1 MRLLRPLLLL
11 CATVFATGAM
21 AQATPA
27 ANAIKLPDS
36 LVFTGGPVVANASVV
51 WHPVNQ
57 RYYSV
62 RMGAAGFPLHTW
74 LPTGG
79 LSTFQSTTGIDT
91 RGMWYNPNTGLTER
105 NCFNALGWATVGIDG
120 ALNADNTFTTLFPGM
135 LQPNSQSA
143 GVYDRVTN
151 RVVFFTTNT
160 AYFYNRTTGLLVQT
174 LPLTGAVLTNT
185 TAYTLGWTGQ
195 AGYEILLIDR
205 VAKQVLLFNAATGA
219 FTGMSQLPA
228 TAVTSTQFNFS
239 YTNNRLWLFSS
250 ALRKWNAYCIWQQTC
265 DAFLPVELLSFTGEC
280 DGAPA
285 LNWSTGSEQNNSHF
299 AVERSEDAME
309 WKEIGMVPGAGNSQQ
324 VIEYRWMDEEPL
336 NAPVVYYRLRQVD
349 LNGQEEAFEMIPISG
364 CGSSTTSI
372 VAYPNPA
379 TDLLHVTINLNG
391 AMEGGRL
398 ELHDA
403 MARPVR
409 NQNISVETGLSSF
422 QLDMRGLAIGPYLLQ
437 LIDAR
442 GATVEKVHVVKL

>member
-1 MRLLRPLLLL
+1 MRSLHPLLFL
-11 CATVFATGAM
+11 CATVFAAGAM

-27 ANAIKLPDS
+27 PTAIKLPDS

-151 RVVFFTTNT
+151 RVVFFNTNT
-160 AYFYNRTTGLLVQT
+160 VYFYDRTTGLLVQT

-205 VAKQVLLFNAATGA
+205 MAKQVLLFNAATGA

-228 TAVTSTQFNFS
+228 TAVTNAQFNFS

-265 DAFLPVELLSFTGEC
+265 NAFLPVELLSFTGAC
-280 DGAPA
+280 NGAPA
-285 LNWSTGSEQNNSHF
+285 LTWSTGSEQNSSHF
-299 AVERSEDAME
+299 DIQRSTDAHE
-309 WKEIGMVPGAGNSQQ
+309 WKLVGRVEAAGNSQQ
-324 VIEYRWMDEEPL
+324 LIEYAWTDPEPL
-336 NAPVVYYRLRQVD
+336 DAAVVYYRLREED
-349 LNGQEEAFEMIPISG
+349 LDGSTQWSDVVALVG
-364 CGSSTTSI
+364 CSFLENITT
-372 VAYPNPA
+372 YPNPTSGMTSVRWTALAHDLRGWQFLIFDASGRELVQLPAHTEVDLSPFTAGAYELLLVDPQGVVRGRA
-379 TDLLHVTINLNG
+379 T
-391 AMEGGRL
+391 
-398 ELHDA
+398 
-403 MARPVR
+403 
-409 NQNISVETGLSSF
+409 LSK
-422 QLDMRGLAIGPYLLQ
+422 Y
-437 LIDAR
+437 
-442 GATVEKVHVVKL
+442 